1 MRKPRGKTPGRTY
14 TISATDGEWAA
25 IGSGAERAG
34 KPRAVWAVE
43 CALTV
48 DPEPGRS
55 RRLVLDE
62 KQQRSISRGTEALA
76 RSLCADLEE
85 PSGLADDLRALLAA
99 RLGEMVRQG
108 LRKEAGDLLRETF
121 GDERADIVIAA
132 MMPEMEKTVKL
143 ADRAAETKPAVGK
156 PATKRPRRKP
166 ERDDLDMDDLF
177 SRGDRPPAAE

>member
-62 KQQRSISRGTEALA
+62 KQQRSISRGAEALA
-76 RSLCADLEE
+76 RSLCADFEA
-85 PSGLADDLRALLAA
+85 PSGLAEDLRSLLAA
-99 RLGEMVRQG
+99 RIEAMVRQG
-108 LRKEAGDLLRETF
+108 QGEEAEDLLREAF
-121 GDERADIVIAA
+121 GDERADIVVAA
-132 MMPEMEKTVKL
+132 MMPETGKTVKSV
-143 ADRAAETKPAVGK
+143 DRPTETKPAVGK
-156 PATKRPRRKP
+156 PARKRPRRNP
-166 ERDDLDMDDLF
+166 GRQHPDQDDLF
-177 SRGDRPPAAE
+177 GDGPQPRGAR